1 MAQDKEIRISGF
13 RGIKACLPLQFKRGS
28 SYQSMVIYGRNGT
41 GKSSITDAWEWLQT
55 EKIEH
60 LRREG
65 AGPGSYPHKFAKNGD
80 TFIEIDFFKDELG
93 TIRLEYDFAR
103 ITKSISSGNIDT
115 FRALAPHPCFIRFE
129 DLTRFVFLTK
139 TEKFDALARLM
150 GFMPQV

>member
-1 MAQDKEIRISGF
+1 MKSLMRPICSNYYKKSGMGGKMTEVKEIRISGF

-80 TFIEIDFFKDELG
+80 TFIE
-93 TIRLEYDFAR
+93 
-103 ITKSISSGNIDT
+103 
-115 FRALAPHPCFIRFE
+115 
-129 DLTRFVFLTK
+129 
-139 TEKFDALARLM
+139 
-150 GFMPQV
+150 